1 MPSFCF
7 FHQINKC
14 FVILF
19 LMKNF
24 LPTITTINHMINKS
38 IYQSPWNPGH
48 ISESSLQFSLSPF
61 TPHIQNWQIYL
72 TPRSPCSVDIH
83 SMISQAPPNNAQSR
97 YNIAYTSLL
106 NAFSTAYN
114 VSHFL
119 QKQNLT

>member
-1 MPSFCF
+1 MPLNNLSSATYQLRKDKRGQATFSC
-7 FHQINKC
+7 
-14 FVILF
+14 L
-19 LMKNF
+19 
-24 LPTITTINHMINKS
+24 MINKS

-61 TPHIQNWQIYL
+61 TPHIQNWQLYL

-106 NAFSTAYN
+106 NA
-114 VSHFL
+114 
-119 QKQNLT
+119 